1 MFLILEGKQIFKKC
15 LLYLC
20 AFLCL
25 LCVTR
30 KFQPKAA
37 TTFVDISAK
46 SYVAIII
53 DDFGYNGE
61 GTDDMIALDIPFTA
75 AVMPFSSNSAEN
87 VSKLQSAGKE
97 MIVHMPMES
106 LTGKKE
112 WVGDKGVFTSMSDEE
127 IAKCVE
133 EAFSIVEGAT
143 GINNHMGSAI
153 MENERCFTAVMN
165 VVAQKGLV
173 FVDSMTTANS
183 VGDAVCHKKGVT
195 ILKRDVFLD
204 STDDINVVKKQIMQT
219 AEIAK
224 QKGYAIGIG
233 HVGPEGGNI
242 TVQAIKELAPVLEK
256 QGIVFVTVS
265 QLNEI
270 AIAQQNN

>member
-37 TTFVDISAK
+37 TTSVDISAK
-46 SYVAIII
+46 SYVAIVI

-173 FVDSMTTANS
+173 FVDS
-183 VGDAVCHKKGVT
+183 
-195 ILKRDVFLD
+195 
-204 STDDINVVKKQIMQT
+204 TDDINVVKKQIMQT

>member
-1 MFLILEGKQIFKKC
+1 
-15 LLYLC
+15 
-20 AFLCL
+20 
-25 LCVTR
+25 
-30 KFQPKAA
+30 
-37 TTFVDISAK
+37 
-46 SYVAIII
+46 
-53 DDFGYNGE
+53 
-61 GTDDMIALDIPFTA
+61 MIALDIPFTA

-270 AIAQQNN
+270 VTAQQNN

>member
-1 MFLILEGKQIFKKC
+1 M
-15 LLYLC
+15 
-20 AFLCL
+20 
-25 LCVTR
+25 
-30 KFQPKAA
+30 
-37 TTFVDISAK
+37 
-46 SYVAIII
+46 
-53 DDFGYNGE
+53 
-61 GTDDMIALDIPFTA
+61 
-75 AVMPFSSNSAEN
+75 
-87 VSKLQSAGKE
+87 
-97 MIVHMPMES
+97 
-106 LTGKKE
+106 
-112 WVGDKGVFTSMSDEE
+112 
-127 IAKCVE
+127 
-133 EAFSIVEGAT
+133 
-143 GINNHMGSAI
+143 
-153 MENERCFTAVMN
+153 
-165 VVAQKGLV
+165 AQKGLV